1 MLKKGIVFFVFII
14 LLFSCKS
21 TKVTDKN
28 IKSLSAKNIIK
39 KNTKATFDKKSVKAS
54 LIVKYIGKSNLPNLK
69 ASLRME
75 KDSIIWLS
83 FSKLGFPVAKV
94 MVSQNKVQFYEKI
107 TKTYFDGDFEWIS
120 KTLGYDFDFEMVQ
133 NLFLGNPLLNLKEDK
148 YEVEI
153 VENSYKISPKNK
165 KLLFDIAFWIN
176 PYSFKLMKEQI
187 QHQKSDQKLSII
199 YKGYTD
205 IDKDLFP
212 TGFEIR
218 AVNKKRK
225 TTIAV
230 NFKNVIF
237 DTSLKYPFKIPKS
250 YKKIEMK

>member
-83 FSKLGFPVAKV
+83 FSKLGFPVAKL

-153 VENSYKISPKNK
+153 PKLGMVPIQDAESGKIILVNTNSKSVRNNYKANYLRNVDYFENSFKKSGSGTISTRIDESYVK
-165 KLLFDIAFWIN
+165 KLL
-176 PYSFKLMKEQI
+176 
-187 QHQKSDQKLSII
+187 
-199 YKGYTD
+199 GY
-205 IDKDLFP
+205 
-212 TGFEIR
+212 
-218 AVNKKRK
+218 
-225 TTIAV
+225 
-230 NFKNVIF
+230 FKNRN
-237 DTSLKYPFKIPKS
+237 
-250 YKKIEMK
+250 

>member
-83 FSKLGFPVAKV
+83 FSKLGLGMVKV
-94 MVSQNKVQFYEKI
+94 CGLKRDPIPAIGTIIFIK
-107 TKTYFDGDFEWIS
+107 YFLDF
-120 KTLGYDFDFEMVQ
+120 
-133 NLFLGNPLLNLKEDK
+133 NLFN
-148 YEVEI
+148 
-153 VENSYKISPKNK
+153 
-165 KLLFDIAFWIN
+165 
-176 PYSFKLMKEQI
+176 EQI
-187 QHQKSDQKLSII
+187 YIKL
-199 YKGYTD
+199 
-205 IDKDLFP
+205 
-212 TGFEIR
+212 
-218 AVNKKRK
+218 
-225 TTIAV
+225 
-230 NFKNVIF
+230 
-237 DTSLKYPFKIPKS
+237 
-250 YKKIEMK
+250 